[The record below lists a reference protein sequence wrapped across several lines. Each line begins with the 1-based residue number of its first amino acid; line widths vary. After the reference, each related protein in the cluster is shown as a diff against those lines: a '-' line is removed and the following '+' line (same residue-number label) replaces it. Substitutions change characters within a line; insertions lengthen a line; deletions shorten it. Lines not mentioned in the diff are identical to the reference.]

1 MESRILVID
10 DSWSS
15 SQKMAAYMTILN
27 IPCDFAEDYCEAKD
41 LIGFIE
47 YRIIIIN
54 TDSEGYDYLKL
65 LDFVQNHSDKRISYT
80 PILALTKHCKKF
92 EYMNFDGTVDKNV
105 DLEDFSL
112 KLSDYM
118 DLKSLASTHDFYLT
132 A

>member
-15 SQKMAAYMTILN
+15 SHKMAAYMTILN
-27 IPCDFAEDYCEAKD
+27 IPCDFADDCCEAKD
-41 LIGFIE
+41 LIGYIE
-47 YRIIIIN
+47 YGMIIIN

-65 LDFVQNHSDKRISYT
+65 LDFVQNHSNKRIAYT
-80 PILALTKHCKKF
+80 PIIALTNSCQKF
-92 EYMNFDGTVDKNV
+92 ERMNFDGTFDKNV
-105 DLEDFSL
+105 DLDLFSS
-112 KLSDYM
+112 KLSDYL